1 MFGSAM
7 ARRRTGSKDRSGISF
22 QATPENTWQVGFWLR
37 IEGFSFLFFSP
48 TNCVQ
53 ICVHVYS
60 CEQLVPLADHCQK
73 SWVNWCLLLGM
84 AEQNGR
90 KINLC
95 KNTIAN
101 CGNIG
106 YVVLNQA
113 SLRRQH
119 TIHSA

>member
-1 MFGSAM
+1 MAFPFKLLLRTCGKLAFGCVL
-7 ARRRTGSKDRSGISF
+7 KD
-22 QATPENTWQVGFWLR
+22 
-37 IEGFSFLFFSP
+37 FLFFSS

-119 TIHSA
+119 IIHSA